1 MKLFWKTTA
10 RGTVRTL
17 ISKAVII
24 SDPQKI
30 GLSIPWVNWD
40 NIKWGEAKK
49 TLVFL
54 WKRDMELQQSSS
66 AKHAGNGE
74 IKSWAPRQEPFICSS
89 ASIQKVLEFHWEWRK
104 TFLRTLL
111 ESMAV
116 CRMDLYLGF
125 MLISFFFY
133 SRFLGLKLPTLGQ
146 TQKWRNF
153 KRRRWTW
160 DGGSAPV
167 TVGLNPSP
175 SRLMCMR
182 GGLISPRKRVLSL
195 IFSLH
200 SSSPGCLQE
209 SRRGRRWPDCGCRG
223 KRRICNYSVNSH
235 KWWFCSQKSGLLSIR
250 FTNRRG

>member
-1 MKLFWKTTA
+1 MGRGKENTCFPLEEGHGAAAELLGQACRQWGDQKLSSTSGAFH
-10 RGTVRTL
+10 
-17 ISKAVII
+17 
-24 SDPQKI
+24 
-30 GLSIPWVNWD
+30 
-40 NIKWGEAKK
+40 
-49 TLVFL
+49 
-54 WKRDMELQQSSS
+54 LQLCQHS
-66 AKHAGNGE
+66 E
-74 IKSWAPRQEPFICSS
+74 M
-89 ASIQKVLEFHWEWRK
+89 KVLEFHWEWRK

-133 SRFLGLKLPTLGQ
+133 SRFLGLKLPMLGQ

-160 DGGSAPV
+160 DGGSAPL